1 MLGGIA
7 QAEVSDQLKDLDGS
21 PSNNHKIPANW
32 KSYAP
37 NQFGSFTGAN
47 NNPSIYQLY
56 GQQQEGSQRLKK
68 NSGQTGNYG
77 GNNSNQQS
85 KYPLAGSLVNFN
97 KNKNHNK
104 QKNSNRNNQN
114 HGLADFSGWNQ
125 MSKKLRSEPQ
135 AAASNNQFMLRPLP
149 KNKLARDE
157 RLHHK
162 GSINRA
168 RQPQLALDMRPPP
181 PIKPKTHQLRL
192 KKVL

>member
-47 NNPSIYQLY
+47 SPSMYQGY
-56 GQQQEGSQRLKK
+56 GQQQENSPRLKK
-68 NSGQTGNYG
+68 NSGQTSNYG
-77 GNNSNQQS
+77 NSNQQS
-85 KYPLAGSLVNFN
+85 KYPLVGSLVNFN
-97 KNKNHNK
+97 KNKSHNK
-104 QKNSNRNNQN
+104 QKNSNKNNQN
-114 HGLADFSGWNQ
+114 YGLPDYSGWNQ

-135 AAASNNQFMLRPLP
+135 AAASSNQFMLRPLP

-162 GSINRA
+162 GAINRA
-168 RQPQLALDMRPPP
+168 RQPQLSTDMRPPP